1 MRALLVMAH
10 GSPRPEA
17 NADIE
22 RVASEIRAASEF
34 DFVQVGYL
42 DVNQPDLPS
51 AIRLCADA
59 GAKELIALPY
69 FLHTGK
75 HLLRDLPDI
84 LDGASSEY
92 PSLHILMSDYLG
104 SSSIL
109 ATILVDRIAGARSQ
123 DLKNQTKSEES

>member
-1 MRALLVMAH
+1 MAH

-22 RVASEIRAASEF
+22 RVAREVARGGEF
-34 DFVQVGYL
+34 DLVQVGYL
-42 DVNQPDLPS
+42 DVNQPDLPA
-51 AIRLCADA
+51 AIARCVDA
-59 GAKELIALPY
+59 GAQELVALPY

-84 LDGASSEY
+84 LDVAASEY

-104 SSSIL
+104 SSPVL
-109 ATILVDRIAGARSQ
+109 AKLLLDRIA
-123 DLKNQTKSEES
+123 QTRKISSELNKTQSEES